1 MFALRISAIMS
12 GQTLDVSQIANLI
25 NPRISGYIAPNFH
38 HIKKRPVFRPRI
50 GPPGI
55 TLQGIKFLFGWGQ
68 QPFATNVRII
78 PVKANFLLN
87 FRVSVIPGFRQY
99 DYHCTPIPIQD
110 NGNFG
115 RAYSIYGNVQTNQKR
130 TL

>member
-1 MFALRISAIMS
+1 MVADISTHKCARRRMLHTIRHNRV
-12 GQTLDVSQIANLI
+12 LF
-25 NPRISGYIAPNFH
+25 YIPSS
-38 HIKKRPVFRPRI
+38 KKRPVFRPRI

-78 PVKANFLLN
+78 PVKANFLWN
-87 FRVSVIPGFRQY
+87 FRVLVIPGFRQY
-99 DYHCTPIPIQD
+99 DYRCIPIPIQD

-115 RAYSIYGNVQTNQKR
+115 LACLICGNVPTNQIR

>member
-1 MFALRISAIMS
+1 MVA
-12 GQTLDVSQIANLI
+12 DVSNHKYARRLLRHIIRNNRVLL
-25 NPRISGYIAPNFH
+25 YIPSS
-38 HIKKRPVFRPRI
+38 KKRPVFRPRI

-78 PVKANFLLN
+78 PVKANFLWN

-99 DYHCTPIPIQD
+99 DYRCIPIPIQD

-115 RAYSIYGNVQTNQKR
+115 
-130 TL
+130 